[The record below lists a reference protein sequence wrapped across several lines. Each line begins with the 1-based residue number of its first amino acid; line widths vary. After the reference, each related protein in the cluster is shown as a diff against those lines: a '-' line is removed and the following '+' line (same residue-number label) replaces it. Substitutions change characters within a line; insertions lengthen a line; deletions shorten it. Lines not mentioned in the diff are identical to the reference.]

1 MRRILLGAA
10 AALGL
15 ATLALAPMGVPAQAQ
30 DLPAGYP
37 AAYKDTI
44 AAANKEGKVVVYS
57 STDAAQV
64 RPLLDDFKALYPNI
78 TVEYNDLNSTE
89 LYNRFISE
97 AAANAGTADV
107 LWSSAMDLQ
116 IKLVNDGYAQPYQT
130 PELKAL
136 PEWSVW
142 KNEAFGTT
150 FEPVTFIYNKRLVP
164 EGDVPKTH
172 ADLAKLLQSKTA
184 EYKGKVT
191 AYDPERSGV
200 GFLFVTQDAAVWPE
214 ARTLFRAFGQAGIK
228 LYTSAG
234 AMLERVS
241 SGEHLIGYN
250 IFGSYALAR
259 SKKDPSIGI
268 VYPQDYTLVMSRIAF
283 IPKGAK
289 NPNAAKLFMDYVLSK
304 RGQTLVAN
312 QAELFAIREDVEGDA
327 TARAVNAQLGDK
339 VKPIRVG
346 PDLLPYLEQTKR
358 LTFIKQ
364 WQQAMQGK

>member
-1 MRRILLGAA
+1 MRKSLIVAA
-10 AALGL
+10 VAGLTAL
-15 ATLALAPMGVPAQAQ
+15 TVPVLAQ

-37 AAYKDTI
+37 AGYKDTL
-44 AAANKEGKVVVYS
+44 AAADKEGKVVVYS

-64 RPLLDDFKALYPNI
+64 RPLLDDFKVIHPGI

-97 AAANAGTADV
+97 AAANAGTGDV

-116 IKLVNDGYAQPYQT
+116 IKLVNDGYAQAYQT
-130 PELKAL
+130 PELAAL

-150 FEPVTFIYNKRLVP
+150 FEPVIIIYNKRLVP
-164 EGDVPKTH
+164 EADVPKTH
-172 ADLAKLLQSKTA
+172 ADLAKLLQTKTA

-200 GFLFVTQDAAVWPE
+200 GYLFVTQDAAVSPE
-214 ARTLFRAFGQAGIK
+214 ARDLFRAFGKTSIK

-234 AMLERVS
+234 AMLERVA

-259 SKKDPSIGI
+259 AKKDPNIGI
-268 VYPQDYTLVMSRIAF
+268 VYPQDYTLVMSRVAF
-283 IPKGAK
+283 VPKGAK
-289 NPNAAKLFMDYVLSK
+289 NPNAAKVFLDYLLSK
-304 RGQTLVAN
+304 RGQTLIAN
-312 QAELFAIREDVEGDA
+312 QAELFSIRADVEGEA
-327 TARAVNAQLGDK
+327 TAKAVNAKLGDK

-346 PDLLPYLEQTKR
+346 PELLTTLDQVKR